1 MLVNKRA
8 TRTRGMELKIERER
22 ERERARIRNKKH
34 RWKVITG
41 NGGFEGWDFDNRTAN
56 RIN

>member
-8 TRTRGMELKIERER
+8 TRTKRMEMKIER